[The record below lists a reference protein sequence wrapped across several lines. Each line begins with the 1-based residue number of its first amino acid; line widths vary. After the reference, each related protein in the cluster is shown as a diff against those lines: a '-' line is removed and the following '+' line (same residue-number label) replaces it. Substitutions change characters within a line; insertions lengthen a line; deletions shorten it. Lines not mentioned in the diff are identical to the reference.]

1 MDNTSNKNEL
11 DFIRQYETKGFT
23 HSFRVVKGKLI
34 DNETK
39 NSFAPKQIHIVAEH
53 RYEGM
58 SNPDDMSILYVI
70 KTSEG
75 AKGTFLAAYGAIA
88 NTESMEFFADI
99 PKENV
104 SNSEN
109 IALNG

>member
-11 DFIRQYETKGFT
+11 DFLKQYEEKGFT
-23 HSFRVVKGKLI
+23 HSFRVTEGKLI

-39 NSFAPKQIHIVAEH
+39 KSFTPKETYILAEH

-58 SNPDDMSILYVI
+58 SNPEDMSILYVV
-70 KTSEG
+70 KTSDG
-75 AKGTFLAAYGAIA
+75 SKGTFIAAYGATA
-88 NTESMEFFADI
+88 DTEVALFFKEI

-104 SNSEN
+104 SNEEN
-109 IALNG
+109 IALNS

>member
-11 DFIRQYETKGFT
+11 DFIRQYEKRGFT
-23 HSFRVVKGKLI
+23 HSFRVSKGALI

-39 NSFAPKQIHIVAEH
+39 STFTPKQIHIVAEH

-58 SNPDDMSILYVI
+58 SNPDDMSILYVL
-70 KTSEG
+70 KTSDG
-75 AKGTFLAAYGAIA
+75 SKGTFLASYGAKA
-88 NTESMEFFADI
+88 NTEDTLFFKDI
-99 PKENV
+99 PEENV

-109 IALNG
+109 IALND